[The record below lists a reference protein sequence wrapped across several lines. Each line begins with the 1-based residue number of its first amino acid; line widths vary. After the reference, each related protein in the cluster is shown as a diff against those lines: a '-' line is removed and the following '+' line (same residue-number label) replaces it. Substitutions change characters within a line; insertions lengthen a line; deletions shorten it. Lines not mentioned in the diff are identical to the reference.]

1 MSLSGSS
8 WLKFGLFTVGLGQSF
23 VFVLVPPL
31 ARDLGLTEIQTSSI
45 FAISAVAWALTSA
58 FWGRASDKYGRRNIA
73 ILGLLGYGISLIA
86 LITPLFL
93 AERNLLNLSFL
104 FPALVLGRLIN
115 GLVGSATR
123 PASFA
128 YVADTTSKEKRTVKF
143 ARLESSFLL
152 GTVAGPLIGGFLFL
166 ITNETPFYVFSLC
179 ALIAAIGIYKN
190 LDSSKSTDIKSEI
203 SSKIKWNSK
212 SILPFLFWRTNE
224 TPFYVFSLCA
234 LIAAIGIYKNLD
246 SSKSTDIKS
255 EISSKIKWNSKS
267 ILPFL
272 FFAAVLS
279 LCQSS
284 LLQSIGFYI
293 TDFFGDLEN
302 LPTLISMTFGLLS
315 MSTIFSQYIFTDA
328 FPLNNYYLLLIGTIL
343 LVFSYFTMAFFPTI
357 SIYYLSVIVLGVGFG
372 MTRPALSSSLSL
384 AQTPENQ
391 GSAAGYLGSVIPIG
405 HMTTPFIAMPIYAI
419 NPSYLYYFSS
429 FLCIGL
435 ILFIIS
441 NPTIKKT
448 KDYE

>member
-93 AERNLLNLSFL
+93 VERNLLNLSFL

-128 YVADTTSKEKRTVKF
+128 YVADTTPKEKRTVKF

-212 SILPFLFWRTNE
+212 SILPFLF
-224 TPFYVFSLCA
+224 
-234 LIAAIGIYKNLD
+234 
-246 SSKSTDIKS
+246 
-255 EISSKIKWNSKS
+255 
-267 ILPFL
+267 
-272 FFAAVLS
+272 FAAVLS

-284 LLQSIGFYI
+284 LLQSIGVYI

-302 LPTLISMTFGLLS
+302 LQTLISMTFGLLS

-441 NPTIKKT
+441 NPTIRKT